1 MSVLGGSRSDFCNP
15 YTSAIQGGALA
26 FRRKTTPGA
35 REARQLRYLGN
46 LDRRSPTGFSSAN
59 TPPSACQRR
68 GLTSAVAVFEAPTE
82 TFHYNDFVNTTITVV

>member
-15 YTSAIQGGALA
+15 YTRAIQGGSNTAEDFLAGALA
-26 FRRKTTPGA
+26 FRSKTTPGA

-46 LDRRSPTGFSSAN
+46 LDKRSPTGFSSAN

-68 GLTSAVAVFEAPTE
+68 GLTSAMAVIEAPTE
-82 TFHYNDFVNTTITVV
+82 TFE